1 MLQPQQEAF
10 VHSEQA
16 GTRRRAPVVTDRG
29 RPFPAGRSRSGLS
42 VEAGT
47 LGRIYWFIGMW
58 QQESVSAGHLLVS
71 HGVGLHCVART
82 VLENATL
89 TAALTAVST
98 IVSTPVPYTSEVVQ
112 CL

>member
-58 QQESVSAGHLLVS
+58 QQESRGREHCCGVSCRKVNTLNS
-71 HGVGLHCVART
+71 HNLPEIPQFACRKSDPPITGRS
-82 VLENATL
+82 L
-89 TAALTAVST
+89 T
-98 IVSTPVPYTSEVVQ
+98 
-112 CL
+112 C